1 MATDLK
7 SATDR
12 ETFGAL
18 NATQVSKEVKVI
30 QRAVLDGAQAW
41 RIYEEIE
48 KANIERNKTD
58 AIIWNKYND
67 GQPFDA
73 GALLATGQGNRYNFP
88 TGFMSSIVDKVTP
101 VPVGIIDSAR
111 YLTSASLKNIDPES
125 KVVDPSK
132 AHKTDL
138 LREKVTKAI
147 RRWPDWKTF
156 CTGLCQ
162 ELVLIGRCFALFLD
176 PYTPWPKFFRT
187 DQAFLPNGTGEH
199 SRSVQFL
206 VAKQDL
212 LVHELVNLIRDK
224 EAAAAAGW
232 DISAAVMAINE
243 ALPRNATTAEN
254 NQSTEQRTY
263 EDCIREGNQGASY
276 AGASVIPIAHVLAVE
291 ATTALGKENPVT
303 HFILYRKKEHQ
314 VLFKKEDRFE
324 RVEDAGTLFTL
335 EPGNGKF
342 YGSKGLGR
350 KLINKHLAIERAR
363 NRMFDQLE
371 MSGMLVLKSDASRAP
386 TVQFKVRH
394 PFILTT
400 TDADFVEQEIQANV
414 KAYLDADAKMVDL
427 AQQRVGQ
434 YLPNQL
440 TNNEGMRDKT
450 AKEVSIDFQREA
462 EAKVAFLS
470 RFWGQ
475 FADLVSAIQ
484 RKLLDPETTDKC
496 AKELQADLKL
506 SGISAEEMKEF
517 ANAPAAEVIQDLTQI
532 QNTQIMAVAA
542 KYTND
547 PDINTRELKIRDI
560 SAMASPAI
568 AEAILLPPK
577 DVQANTL
584 EAAREQML
592 ETEAMNMGS
601 PGMPVS
607 PRDDHKTHLDV
618 LLPDLMKAVQK
629 GIQIGMHPADLGKVA
644 AGLTHAQGHIQV
656 WSQAAVGSKPMQKV
670 IGGYMKALAEVDKQ
684 LKKLA
689 MTVAQT
695 MNQQQDAAAQQQQEA
710 QAPAPPNPDMIKAW
724 VQLYPNATA
733 SIKRQIE
740 QALGFA
746 PAPENEADIEAAKE
760 AVYKHPDL
768 PDKIAQN
775 LTGQPLEQPEPQDIP
790 APPTGS
796 PPGTPEEITS
806 RLGA

>member
-7 SATDR
+7 TKPPTDR
-12 ETFGAL
+12 ETMGGL
-18 NATQVSKEVKVI
+18 NQTQVSEQGKVI

-48 KANIERNKTD
+48 NANKERNKTD

-67 GQPFDA
+67 GQPFDPS
-73 GALLATGQGNRYNFP
+73 ALLATGQGNRYNFP

-111 YLTSASLKNIDPES
+111 FLTSASLKNVDPQT
-125 KVVDPSK
+125 KVVDESK
-132 AHKTDL
+132 ARKTDI
-138 LREKVTKAI
+138 LREKITKAI

-162 ELVLIGRCFALFLD
+162 ELVLIGRCFAVFLD

-199 SRSVQFL
+199 ARSVQFL
-206 VAKQDL
+206 TGKQDL

-232 DISAAVMAINE
+232 DISAAVKAINE
-243 ALPRNATTAEN
+243 ALPKNASTNDNQGNAE
-254 NQSTEQRTY
+254 RDY

-276 AGASVIPIAHVLAVE
+276 AGASVIPIAHVIAVE
-291 ATTALGKENPVT
+291 ATTRLGVENPVT
-303 HFILYRKKEHQ
+303 HFILYRAKDHN
-314 VLFKKEDRFE
+314 VLFKKEDRFD
-324 RVEDAGTLFTL
+324 RVEDSTTLFTL

-371 MSGMLVLKSDASRAP
+371 MSGMLILKSDASRAP

-394 PFILTT
+394 PFVLLTS
-400 TDADFVEQEIQANV
+400 DADIVEQEIQANV

-450 AKEVSIDFQREA
+450 AKEVSIDYQREA

-475 FADLVSAIQ
+475 FADLISAMQ
-484 RKLLDPETTDKC
+484 RKLLDPETTDKS

-506 SGISAEEMKEF
+506 SGISEEEMKEF

-542 KYTND
+542 KYGND
-547 PDINTRELKIRDI
+547 PDVNTRELKIRDI
-560 SAMASPAI
+560 AAMSSPAI

-584 EAAREQML
+584 ESAREQML

-607 PRDDHKTHLDV
+607 PRDDHKVHLDV

-629 GIQIGMHPADLGKVA
+629 GIQMGMHPADLGKVA

-656 WSQAAVGSKPMQKV
+656 WSQAATGSKPMQKV
-670 IGGYMKALAEVDKQ
+670 IGGYQKAIAEVDKQ

-695 MNQQQDAAAQQQQEA
+695 MNQQQDASNQQQQAA
-710 QAPAPPNPDMIKAW
+710 QTPAPTDPNMIKAW
-724 VQLYPNATA
+724 VQMYPNATS

-746 PAPENEADIEAAKE
+746 PAPDNEADIEAAKE

-768 PDKIAQN
+768 PDKVAER
-775 LTGQPLEQPEPQDIP
+775 LSGQPTPTDPEIP
-790 APPTGS
+790 APTSPTGGIEDMAS
-796 PPGTPEEITS
+796 N
-806 RLGA
+806 LGV